1 MPKDICAASSTPQLV
16 ATDPMNLS
24 LNQFE
29 KLIMKDSVPD
39 FSTIL
44 VLLIA
49 FFSIIAPAC
58 TFECCHEHA
67 HSCHSHVRSSPD
79 AETAHSH
86 VQEDP
91 CRCGCRNIEASLVG
105 LIPTTVNHSE
115 LSTSTSD
122 VQYFSVRLPAT
133 NRRLIAQLRAGPTS
147 AGSHSAHVLHCCF
160 QIYVVVTIS
169 YFRITKDN
177 SSRA

>member
-1 MPKDICAASSTPQLV
+1 
-16 ATDPMNLS
+16 MNLS

-29 KLIMKDSVPD
+29 KLIMKDSIPG

-49 FFSIIAPAC
+49 FFSIIAPAW
-58 TFECCHEHA
+58 TFECCHEHARHA
-67 HSCHSHVRSSPD
+67 HSCHSHVRSSPE

-105 LIPTTVNHSE
+105 LISTGVNHSE

-122 VQYFSVRLPAT
+122 VQHFSMRLPAT
-133 NRRLIAQLRAGPTS
+133 NRRLTAQLRAGPTS
-147 AGSHSAHVLHCCF
+147 ADSHSAHVLHCCF
-160 QIYVVVTIS
+160 QI
-169 YFRITKDN
+169 
-177 SSRA
+177 